1 MRFWKWIASV
11 RWTAVR
17 LDPDIPGTST
27 DFQRQWLHDA
37 INEIPELEKGQM
49 NGIMDLMKQAQQMGG
64 EMRKAQ
70 KELAAIEVQGESG
83 GGMVRVVMTCTHRV
97 RRLEIEDRLLEDR
110 KSMLEDLVAAAF
122 NDAIRKVE
130 RTVKERFSGLAGG
143 VLPAG
148 MKLPF

>member
-27 DFQRQWLHDA
+27 DVWRQWLHDA

-49 NGIMDLMKQAQQMGG
+49 NGIMDLMKQAQQMRG

-83 GGMVRVVMTCTHRV
+83 GGMVKVVMTCTHRV
-97 RRLEIEDRLLEDR
+97 RRLQIEDQLLEDR

>member
-1 MRFWKWIASV
+1 MS
-11 RWTAVR
+11 
-17 LDPDIPGTST
+17 
-27 DFQRQWLHDA
+27 
-37 INEIPELEKGQM
+37 
-49 NGIMDLMKQAQQMGG
+49 GIMDLMKQAQQMGG